1 MGRKIFGNAGFM
13 RVSGSRKLFLGNGI
27 WDDGMPAFD
36 GFGFWACFW
45 ERRKDAEMIKK
56 NYKGRCQKRKMKKCK
71 DVVRTYSNIQSAYA
85 EVLERE
91 EKIKEFRCNVFLD
104 GLEAGA
110 YSSDFVCVKQ
120 DGELMVRECVERK
133 HLMKPMTVRLLDASR
148 EYWRRNGVTDW
159 GLVINEEK

>member
-1 MGRKIFGNAGFM
+1 MGRKISGNVGFM
-13 RVSGSRKLFLGNGI
+13 RVSASQKLFLGKWI
-27 WDDGMPAFD
+27 WDSEMIAFA

-45 ERRKDAEMIKK
+45 EKRKDAEMIKK
-56 NYKGRCQKRKMKKCK
+56 NYKGRCQKQKMKKCK
-71 DVVRTYSNIQSAYA
+71 DVVRTYSHIQAAYA

-91 EKIKEFRCNVFLD
+91 EKIKEFQCNVLLD
-104 GLEAGA
+104 GLEVGA

-133 HLMKPMTVRLLDASR
+133 HLMKPMTVKLLDASKY
-148 EYWRRNGVTDW
+148 YWRRNGVMDW

>member
-1 MGRKIFGNAGFM
+1 MKNKKGISGR
-13 RVSGSRKLFLGNGI
+13 
-27 WDDGMPAFD
+27 P
-36 GFGFWACFW
+36 FW

-56 NYKGRCQKRKMKKCK
+56 NYKGRCQKQKMKKCK

-91 EKIKEFRCNVFLD
+91 EKIKEFQCNVFLD

-159 GLVINEEK
+159 GMVINEEK